1 MTTKITIKQED
12 RNSQEFR
19 YGLYINAYVQ
29 DTEIAAITDDK
40 SDGMIFASIMLKK
53 DASDD
58 EIKSAEKRVRAKA
71 LREYKKFN
79 Q

>member
-1 MTTKITIKQED
+1 MATKVTVKQENH
-12 RNSQEFR
+12 NSQEFR
-19 YGLYINAYVQ
+19 YGLYINGYVQ

>member
-1 MTTKITIKQED
+1 MATKVTIKQED
-12 RNSQEFR
+12 HNSKEYG
-19 YGLYINAYVQ
+19 YGLYINGYVQ

-40 SDGMIFASIMLKK
+40 SDGMIFASVCLPKN
-53 DASDD
+53 ASDN
-58 EIKSAEKRVRAKA
+58 EIKSTEKRVRAKA